1 VAETTQ
7 TTPREQASGLAAYR
21 LLLLY
26 GPSGVTDGVCVLSD
40 EALRLGRSVAE
51 GARGL
56 ALNHAEVSREH
67 ALLEPEPGGGFA
79 VQDLGSHNGTFVNRE
94 RVTRRVLAHGDV
106 VRIGSCLLLFQALD
120 SEACRRLLTTA
131 RWPAYG
137 LLGSGAGILA
147 VREGV
152 ELAARTPEPVLI
164 TGESGVGKERV
175 AAAIHAQSGRRG
187 AFVAVNCAALPS
199 ALAESELFGH
209 VRGAFTGAAN
219 PNPGLFREADQGTL
233 LLDEIGDMP
242 LDLQAKLLRALAV
255 GEVRAVGASKTNHVD
270 VKLVAATHVPLE
282 AAVEAGRF
290 RGDLYSRL
298 LGTTIV
304 VPPLRERREDILELA
319 RHFLERAELGSTL
332 DPDAA
337 EALLVHDWPFNVR
350 ELEQT
355 AAQAGRAGSGNGVR
369 FSDLPPRLRIPATT
383 TPSRAPLPTT
393 LPQPVPGA
401 TPSKQELEAA
411 LEHFQGNVKRI
422 AAFFKKERRDVY
434 RWSERYGIDLER
446 YR

>member
-7 TTPREQASGLAAYR
+7 TTPREQIAGLTAYR

-26 GPSGVTDGVCVLSD
+26 GPSEVADAVCVLSD
-40 EALRLGRSVAE
+40 EPLRLGRSISP
-51 GARGL
+51 GAPGL

-67 ALLEPEPGGGFA
+67 ALLEPVPGGGF
-79 VQDLGSHNGTFVNRE
+79 VVSDLGSHNGTFVNRE
-94 RVTRRVLAHGDV
+94 RISRRALTHGDV

-120 SEACRRLLTTA
+120 SDACRRLLTSA
-131 RWPAYG
+131 RWPAHG
-137 LLGSGAGILA
+137 LLGSGPGILA
-147 VREGV
+147 VREAV
-152 ELAARTPEPVLI
+152 EHAARTPEPVLI

-175 AAAIHAQSGRRG
+175 AAAIHARSGRSG
-187 AFVAVNCAALPS
+187 AFVAVNCAALPA

-219 PNPGLFREADQGTL
+219 PSAGLFREADQGTL

-242 LDLQAKLLRALAV
+242 LDLQAKLLRALAI
-255 GEVRAVGASKTNHVD
+255 GEVRAVGASKPHHVD
-270 VKLVAATHVPLE
+270 VKLIAATNVALE
-282 AAVEAGRF
+282 AAVDAGRF
-290 RGDLYSRL
+290 RGDVYSRL
-298 LGTTIV
+298 LGTTIA
-304 VPPLRERREDILELA
+304 VPMLRERREDILELA
-319 RHFLERAELGSTL
+319 RHFLERAQIGREL

-355 AAQAGRAGSGNGVR
+355 VSQAGRSGTGSGIR
-369 FSDLPPRLRIPATT
+369 FTDLPPRLRIPATT
-383 TPSRAPLPTT
+383 PPSRPPLPTT
-393 LPQPVPGA
+393 LSQPVPGL
-401 TPSKQELEAA
+401 TPSKPELEAA
-411 LEHFQGNVKRI
+411 LEHFQGNVKRV

>member
-1 VAETTQ
+1 VADTTQ
-7 TTPREQASGLAAYR
+7 TTPREQVAGLTAYR
-21 LLLLY
+21 LVLLY
-26 GPSGVTDGVCVLSD
+26 GPSEVADRVCVLSD
-40 EALRLGRSVAE
+40 EPVRLGRSLAD
-51 GARGL
+51 GAQGL
-56 ALNHAEVSREH
+56 ELKQSEVSREH

-79 VQDLGSHNGTFVNRE
+79 LRDLDSHNGTFVNRE
-94 RVTRRVLAHGDV
+94 RIARRVLAHGDV

-120 SEACRRLLTTA
+120 SDACRRLLTA
-131 RWPAYG
+131 AHWPAHG
-137 LLGSGAGILA
+137 LIGSGPGILS
-147 VREGV
+147 VREMV

-175 AAAIHAQSGRRG
+175 AAAVHAQSGRSG

-209 VRGAFTGAAN
+209 LRGAFTGAAN
-219 PNPGLFREADQGTL
+219 PNAGLFREADQGTL

-242 LDLQAKLLRALAV
+242 LELQAKLLRALAA
-255 GEVRAVGASKTNHVD
+255 GEIRAVGASKSYHVD
-270 VKLVAATHVPLE
+270 VRVIAATHVPLE
-282 AAVEAGRF
+282 SAIEAGRF
-290 RGDLYSRL
+290 RADLYSRL
-298 LGTTIV
+298 LGTSIA
-304 VPPLRERREDILELA
+304 VPPLRERREDVLELA
-319 RHFLERAELGSTL
+319 RHFLKRAEIGSEL

-355 AAQAGRAGSGNGVR
+355 VSQAGRAGSGSGLR
-369 FSDLPPRLRIPATT
+369 FTDLPPRLRVPS

-393 LPQPVPGA
+393 LPQAVPGA
-401 TPSKQELEAA
+401 TPSKQELEDA
-411 LEHFQGNVKRI
+411 LTHFQGNVKRV
-422 AAFFKKERRDVY
+422 AAFFKKERRDIY